1 MNITVIGSGYVG
13 LVTGACF
20 AGAGHIVRC
29 LDSNQSKIDN
39 LKKGI
44 LPIYEKKLQSLIKS
58 NYKDVGNESYKA
70 DTLMNNLERY
80 LSNMYSGLELV
91 VMN

>member
-1 MNITVIGSGYVG
+1 MN
-13 LVTGACF
+13 
-20 AGAGHIVRC
+20 
-29 LDSNQSKIDN
+29 
-39 LKKGI
+39 
-44 LPIYEKKLQSLIKS
+44 IKS